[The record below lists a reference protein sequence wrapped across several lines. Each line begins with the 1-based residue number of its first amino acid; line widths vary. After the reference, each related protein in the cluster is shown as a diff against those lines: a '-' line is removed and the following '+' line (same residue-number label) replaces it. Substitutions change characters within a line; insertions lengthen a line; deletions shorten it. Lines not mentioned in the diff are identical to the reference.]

1 MPERTLNSVPA
12 PLRQYDLPFCS
23 EDESMRA
30 EDRPVRESQ
39 QNSQQNKPQQNK
51 HQSKNQQNQQQ
62 SNQQSNQ
69 KGIVSESILP
79 LQERAN
85 SFWLKVRSA
94 HGIVE
99 GKLHLPD
106 KVSTKLFVFQP
117 GFPGRGAA
125 DFEALHLRRFLE
137 EGHVVFTPRHNGSR
151 LTGKFSDRY
160 ISCPE
165 RQELA
170 KRDGQEAIGEDE
182 ISPLSIWLDE
192 PLTNME
198 VLSPCFAET
207 VFYGHSF
214 GGLATMHSA
223 CKYFQNNAQGSIK
236 RLVVM
241 AGATGRIRSETD
253 HIVKMWSEHLD
264 TEYIRERV
272 VIGDAANNL
281 ETLKAAYKAI
291 HDSAANIPHSVDI
304 IFLHPWGDTA
314 DSIDELIGVN
324 EPLEM
329 IMSLGRGTLI
339 VDTTQK
345 ANAALEQLAHDMVDL
360 STEAMLKISNPSW
373 QPPSQIMKLTAAGL

>member
-1 MPERTLNSVPA
+1 MPEKTLNSIPT
-12 PLRQYDLPFCS
+12 PLRQYDLPFCF
-23 EDESMRA
+23 EEGESTA
-30 EDRPVRESQ
+30 AKDS
-39 QNSQQNKPQQNK
+39 
-51 HQSKNQQNQQQ
+51 
-62 SNQQSNQ
+62 SNQGAG
-69 KGIVSESILP
+69 KYGIVVESILP
-79 LQERAN
+79 LQEKAN
-85 SFWLKVRSA
+85 TFWLKVMSA

-106 KVSTKLFVFQP
+106 KPSEKLFVFQP

-125 DFEALHLRRFLE
+125 DFEALHLKRFLE

-170 KRDGQEAIGEDE
+170 KRNGQDAIGVNP

-192 PLTNME
+192 PRTNME
-198 VLSPCFAET
+198 VLSPCFSET

-223 CKYFQNNAQGSIK
+223 CNYFEDNGPGSIK
-236 RLVVM
+236 RLVIM
-241 AGATGRIRSETD
+241 AGATGRIRSQAD

-272 VIGDAANNL
+272 VIGDAAKNL
-281 ETLKAAYKAI
+281 ETLKAAYQAI
-291 HDSAANIPHSVDI
+291 HNNASKIPAAVDI

-329 IMSLGRGTLI
+329 ILSLGRGTLI
-339 VDTTQK
+339 IDTTQK

-360 STEAMLKISNPSW
+360 STEAMLKISDPHW
-373 QPPSQIMKLTAAGL
+373 QPASQILKLTSAGL